1 MKDAQ
6 ALRFAAV
13 LVVLAGYV
21 VVFRAG
27 ETRIGDQLDANAR
40 MVARA
45 EVAERGIA
53 SRAAL
58 ERERT
63 RLRDRLR
70 PAELSGGRGAV
81 VERFLR
87 DAAAVTGTHHTSITA
102 VAAGAGSSLGTAGAN
117 ATIAAARTASADAP
131 RAIASV
137 IGSAPVESTPLEVTL
152 EGRYADVLATVR
164 ALSRGRVPASVEIT
178 SVARKNAAP
187 AGAAVSVA
195 LRVVLER
202 YADIVRPPASH
213 VHAQPV

>member
-1 MKDAQ
+1 MNDARV
-6 ALRFAAV
+6 LRFAAV

-21 VVFRAG
+21 LVFRAG

-45 EVAERGIA
+45 EAAERGIA
-53 SRAAL
+53 SRASL

-63 RLRDRLR
+63 RLRERLR
-70 PAELSGGRGAV
+70 RAEFPAGRGAV

-87 DAAAVTGTHHTSITA
+87 DAAAVTSTHHTSITA
-102 VAAGAGSSLGTAGAN
+102 VTAGAGSSLGTAGAN
-117 ATIAAARTASADAP
+117 ATTAAARTASLEAP
-131 RAIASV
+131 RGITSV
-137 IGSAPVESTPLEVTL
+137 ISTAPVESTPLEVTL

-164 ALSRGRVPASVEIT
+164 ELSRGHVPASVEIT
-178 SVARKNAAP
+178 SVARKHAAP
-187 AGAAVSVA
+187 AGAAVPVA

-202 YADIVRPPASH
+202 YADVVRPQGSH